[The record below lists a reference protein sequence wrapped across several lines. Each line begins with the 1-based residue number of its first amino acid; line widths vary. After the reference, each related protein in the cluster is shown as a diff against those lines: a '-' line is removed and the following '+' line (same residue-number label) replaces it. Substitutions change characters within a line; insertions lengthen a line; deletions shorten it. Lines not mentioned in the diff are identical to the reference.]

1 MEENNIMNNEEVME
15 TTGEIVEET
24 CNGGFKTAA
33 IVGLGVIA
41 SAAAYKYVLKP
52 TGAKIKTWYK
62 NRKTKKQ
69 DVVDADIIDVEETED
84 DSEE

>member
-1 MEENNIMNNEEVME
+1 MEENIMNNEEVME
-15 TTGEIVEET
+15 TAVESTEET

-52 TGAKIKTWYK
+52 TGAKVKAWYK
-62 NRKTKKQ
+62 NRKTKKEN
-69 DVVDADIIDVEETED
+69 VVDAEIIDMEEVEE